1 MTHMAEPQIQRV
13 EPIAMENYFH
23 SLKSNQETPNILLTV
38 SLLETS
44 DYSVLRFFSFIEYLL
59 SLSLLSFSH

>member
-1 MTHMAEPQIQRV
+1 MTHMAETAIQRI

-44 DYSVLRFFSFIEYLL
+44 DYSVLFFFSFIEYLL
-59 SLSLLSFSH
+59 SSSYLLFTH

>member
-1 MTHMAEPQIQRV
+1 MTHMAEPAIQRV

-44 DYSVLRFFSFIEYLL
+44 D
-59 SLSLLSFSH
+59 

>member
-13 EPIAMENYFH
+13 EPRAMENYFH

-44 DYSVLRFFSFIEYLL
+44 DYSVLCFFSFIVIVVI
-59 SLSLLSFSH
+59 

>member
-13 EPIAMENYFH
+13 EPRAMENYFH

-44 DYSVLRFFSFIEYLL
+44 DYSVLCFFSFIEYLL